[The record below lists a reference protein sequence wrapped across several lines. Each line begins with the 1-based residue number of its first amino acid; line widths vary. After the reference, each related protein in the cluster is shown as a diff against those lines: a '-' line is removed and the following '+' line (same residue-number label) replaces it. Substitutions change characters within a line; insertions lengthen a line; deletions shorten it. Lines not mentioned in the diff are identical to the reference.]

1 MCQAQC
7 PYSEQ
12 GGSQK
17 SAACFKMHVGKQNE
31 NCCPTLKI
39 ENEIMLSSNKEK
51 YLGDILTSDGRV
63 NSDIEERYNKGIGI
77 VNQILG
83 YLNEISF
90 GEYFF
95 EMAVLFRQSML
106 LNSILCNT
114 EVLYGLKKSH
124 IETLESVDKFY
135 WRKVFQC
142 PVTTPTEVFFLE
154 TNTISIR
161 HVIMARRIMYFWNI
175 LQMDNKELVK
185 KVFIAQKLSPCKDDW
200 IHQLREDLK
209 ECLINLSENDI
220 KDMKKPTFRKLVNER
235 IKDVSVKYLLSLKI
249 KNNKEKS
256 KSKNIW
262 PSSEMKHYLRSN
274 KLSTE
279 EKRLL
284 FSMRCRVNETKCNY
298 RSKYENNMNC
308 SICSSNTEES
318 ELHLLKCEAIVSEP
332 EVKDQISE
340 ITYSDIFSDV
350 ERQIKA
356 VKLWTKIF
364 RIRKWKIENKKLSS
378 DGHQVHHLS
387 ALYAGN
393 STVTVD
399 ASTRDGD
406 GSTDIQNSLLNV
418 YDFGY

>member
-1 MCQAQC
+1 
-7 PYSEQ
+7 
-12 GGSQK
+12 
-17 SAACFKMHVGKQNE
+17 
-31 NCCPTLKI
+31 
-39 ENEIMLSSNKEK
+39 
-51 YLGDILTSDGRV
+51 
-63 NSDIEERYNKGIGI
+63 
-77 VNQILG
+77 
-83 YLNEISF
+83 
-90 GEYFF
+90 
-95 EMAVLFRQSML
+95 
-106 LNSILCNT
+106 
-114 EVLYGLKKSH
+114 
-124 IETLESVDKFY
+124 
-135 WRKVFQC
+135 
-142 PVTTPTEVFFLE
+142 
-154 TNTISIR
+154 
-161 HVIMARRIMYFWNI
+161 
-175 LQMDNKELVK
+175 
-185 KVFIAQKLSPCKDDW
+185 
-200 IHQLREDLK
+200 
-209 ECLINLSENDI
+209 
-220 KDMKKPTFRKLVNER
+220 
-235 IKDVSVKYLLSLKI
+235 
-249 KNNKEKS
+249 
-256 KSKNIW
+256 
-262 PSSEMKHYLRSN
+262 MKHYLRSN

-364 RIRKWKIENKKLSS
+364 RIRKWKIENRKLSS

-387 ALYAGN
+387 ASYAGN